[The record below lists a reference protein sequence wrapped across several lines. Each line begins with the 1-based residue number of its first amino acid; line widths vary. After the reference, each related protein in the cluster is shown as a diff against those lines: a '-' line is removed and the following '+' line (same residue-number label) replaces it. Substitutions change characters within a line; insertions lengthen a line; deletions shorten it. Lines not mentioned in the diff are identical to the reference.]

1 MLIPRYSVR
10 DDMTDSAGD
19 GFTIEQAKENLNV
32 LRTVDDQVV
41 DAIEDAASE
50 EVLKY
55 LILEQQFDNYHEG
68 DQGVG
73 PIRRAVLKSDKASRD
88 LKRKVITRG
97 DDTPR
102 NILVPGDVKRNARTA
117 LRTGKPVVLYGPTG
131 TGKTTFAKQLALEHC
146 VGYSLHTAT
155 PSWTAKDIVG
165 GIGPNLTGSS
175 GVRSLNYQTELGA
188 VTEGVKRTRDFDIP
202 YAVIL
207 DEITRADISQIFG
220 PLYTAIE
227 NRNQTL
233 IETDDGE
240 AIELDENLSIICT
253 MNMSDRTV
261 NELDNAITR
270 RFAMIELDEY
280 EDEDRQELF
289 ETWIDDTI
297 GEIPLVENEDLLSLF
312 EADYDGIN
320 HGSEQAS
327 RGPIMRFGPM
337 HYRDVTF
344 FLREALQDDE
354 LYMNQPEEAV
364 GQAFRTFIVPRL
376 LNSAAF
382 PQIEQIEEHYKALN
396 KSFEMFDLSPAAEL
410 ASRELEAERRQMGS
424 YDQ

>member
-1 MLIPRYSVR
+1 MSNSSGSYTVEDAR
-10 DDMTDSAGD
+10 DHLD
-19 GFTIEQAKENLNV
+19 V
-32 LRTVDDQVV
+32 LHAVSDRVV
-41 DAIEDAASE
+41 EAIEEANDT
-50 EVLKY
+50 EVLEF
-55 LILEQQFDNYHEG
+55 LIYEQKLDIHHEG

-73 PIRRAVLKSDKASRD
+73 AIRQAVLKSPLASQE
-88 LKRKVITRG
+88 LKRAVITRG
-97 DDTPR
+97 DDTPETIR
-102 NILVPGDVKRNARTA
+102 VPDAVERNAKTA

-131 TGKTTFAKQLALEHC
+131 TGKTTFAKQLALQHC
-146 VGYSLHTAT
+146 VGFSLHTAT
-155 PSWTAKDIVG
+155 PSWTAKDIIG

-175 GVRSLNYQTELGA
+175 SYRSLNYETELGA
-188 VTEGVKRTRDFDIP
+188 VSEGVKRARDFDIP

-240 AIELDENLSIICT
+240 TIELDEDVSIICT

-270 RFAMIELDEY
+270 RFAMVELDEY
-280 EDEDRQELF
+280 ENDDRRALF
-289 ETWIDDTI
+289 EGWIEDNLGD
-297 GEIPLVENEDLLSLF
+297 IPLVSNDDLLELF
-312 EADYDGIN
+312 EADYNGIN
-320 HGSEQAS
+320 NGSEQAS

-337 HYRDVTF
+337 HYRDVTI
-344 FLREALQDDE
+344 FLREALQDDS
-354 LYMNQPEEAV
+354 LYMDAPEQAV

-382 PQIEQIEEHYKALN
+382 PQIEQIEAHYRALDN
-396 KSFEMFDLSPAAEL
+396 DFRMFDLAPAADL
-410 ASRELEAERRQMGS
+410 AGRELEAERRRMGS
-424 YDQ
+424 YEQ

>member
-1 MLIPRYSVR
+1 
-10 DDMTDSAGD
+10 MTNSSGD
-19 GFTIEQAKENLNV
+19 YTVEDAQDNLDV
-32 LRTVDDQVV
+32 LRAVPDQVV
-41 DAIEDAASE
+41 EAIEEAGDE
-50 EVLKY
+50 DVLEY
-55 LILEQQFDNYHEG
+55 LIGEQRLDIHHEG

-73 PIRRAVLKSDKASRD
+73 VIRQAVLKSPLASQD
-88 LKRKVITRG
+88 LKRTVITRG
-97 DDTPR
+97 DDTAGKV
-102 NILVPGDVKRNARTA
+102 LVPDDVERNAMTA

-131 TGKTTFAKQLALEHC
+131 TGKTTFAKQLALRHC

-155 PSWTAKDIVG
+155 PSWTAKDIIG
-165 GIGPNLTGSS
+165 GIGPNLSGSS
-175 GVRSLNYQTELGA
+175 GYSLNYETNLGA
-188 VTEGVKRTRDFDIP
+188 VSEGVKRARDFSIP

-240 AIELDENLSIICT
+240 TIELDEDVSIICT

-270 RFAMIELDEY
+270 RFAMVELDEY
-280 EDEDRQELF
+280 EDDDRKELF
-289 ETWIDDTI
+289 EGWLSDKLGD
-297 GEIPLVENEDLLSLF
+297 IPLIGNDDLLNLF

-320 HGSEQAS
+320 NGSEQAS

-337 HYRDVTF
+337 HYRDVTI
-344 FLREALQDDE
+344 FLREALQDE
-354 LYMNQPEEAV
+354 SLYMDAPEEAV

-382 PQIEQIEEHYKALN
+382 PQIEQIEDHYRALDN
-396 KSFEMFDLSPAAEL
+396 DFDMFDLAPAADL
-410 ASRELEAERRQMGS
+410 ASRELEAERRRMGS
-424 YDQ
+424 YEQ

>member
-1 MLIPRYSVR
+1 MSSSSGEGYTVE
-10 DDMTDSAGD
+10 D
-19 GFTIEQAKENLNV
+19 AKDELNV
-32 LRTVDDQVV
+32 LREVPRKVV
-41 DAIEDAASE
+41 EAIENASST
-50 EVLKY
+50 EVLEY
-55 LILEQQFDNYHEG
+55 LIGEQQFDLLHEG

-73 PIRRAVLKSDKASRD
+73 QVRRAILKSPKATQQ
-88 LKRKVITRG
+88 LKRTVITRG
-97 DDTPR
+97 DDTP
-102 NILVPGDVKRNARTA
+102 NDILVPENVERNARTA

-131 TGKTTFAKQLALEHC
+131 TGKTTFAKQLALQHC

-155 PSWTAKDIVG
+155 PSWTAKDIIG
-165 GIGPNLTGSS
+165 GIGPNLTGRA
-175 GVRSLNYQTELGA
+175 GTRSLNYQTELGA
-188 VTEGVKRTRDFDIP
+188 VSEGVRRARDFEIP

-240 AIELDENLSIICT
+240 TIELDESLSIICT

-270 RFAMIELDEY
+270 RFAMVELDEY
-280 EDEDRQELF
+280 EDDDRRALF
-289 ETWIDDTI
+289 EGWIDNELGD
-297 GEIPLVENEDLLSLF
+297 IPLVDGNSLLNLF

-320 HGSEQAS
+320 NGSEQAS

-337 HYRDVTF
+337 HYQDVTV
-344 FLREALQDDE
+344 FLSEALQDEE
-354 LYMNQPEEAV
+354 LYMDEPDRAV

-382 PQIEQIEEHYKALN
+382 PQIEQIEEHYRALN
-396 KSFEMFDLSPAAEL
+396 KSFDEFELSAAAEL
-410 ASRELEAERRQMGS
+410 ARRELDAEQRQMGS
-424 YDQ
+424 YE

>member
-1 MLIPRYSVR
+1 MSNSSGNYTVE
-10 DDMTDSAGD
+10 D
-19 GFTIEQAKENLNV
+19 AKENLDV
-32 LRTVDDQVV
+32 LRAVPNQVV
-41 DAIEDAASE
+41 EAIEESKDA
-50 EVLKY
+50 EVLEF
-55 LILEQQFDNYHEG
+55 LIREQQLDLHHEG

-73 PIRRAVLKSDKASRD
+73 VIRQAVLKSPLASQE
-88 LKRKVITRG
+88 LKRTVITRG
-97 DDTPR
+97 DDTPEK
-102 NILVPGDVKRNARTA
+102 ILVPDDVERNAKTA

-131 TGKTTFAKQLALEHC
+131 TGKTTFAKQLALQHC
-146 VGYSLHTAT
+146 VGFSLHTAT
-155 PSWTAKDIVG
+155 PSWTAKDIIG

-175 GVRSLNYQTELGA
+175 GYRSLNYETELGA
-188 VTEGVKRTRDFDIP
+188 VSEGVKRARDFNIP

-240 AIELDENLSIICT
+240 TIELDEDVSIICT

-270 RFAMIELDEY
+270 RFAMVELDEY
-280 EDEDRQELF
+280 KDDDRRALF
-289 ETWIDDTI
+289 EGWLEDNL
-297 GEIPLVENEDLLSLF
+297 GEIPLLDNDNLLDLF
-312 EADYDGIN
+312 EADYNGIN
-320 HGSEQAS
+320 NGSEQAS

-337 HYRDVTF
+337 HYRDVTI
-344 FLREALQDDE
+344 FLREALQDDD
-354 LYMNQPEEAV
+354 LYMDAPKAAV

-382 PQIEQIEEHYKALN
+382 PQIEQIEEHYRALDN
-396 KSFEMFDLSPAAEL
+396 DFEMFDLAPAADL
-410 ASRELEAERRQMGS
+410 ASRELEAERRQMGT
-424 YDQ
+424 YEQ

>member
-1 MLIPRYSVR
+1 MS
-10 DDMTDSAGD
+10 DSSGD
-19 GFTIEQAKENLNV
+19 YTKQDAKENLDVLRAVQEQVVEAIEKVSDENV
-32 LRTVDDQVV
+32 LDF
-41 DAIEDAASE
+41 
-50 EVLKY
+50 
-55 LILEQQFDNYHEG
+55 LIREQQLDIYHEG

-73 PIRRAVLKSDKASRD
+73 AIRQAVLQSPHASQE
-88 LKRKVITRG
+88 LKRTVITRG
-97 DDTPR
+97 DDTPDQV
-102 NILVPGDVKRNARTA
+102 LVPDDVERNARTA

-131 TGKTTFAKQLALEHC
+131 TGKTTFAKQLALRHC
-146 VGYSLHTAT
+146 VGFSLHTAT
-155 PSWTAKDIVG
+155 PSWTAKDIIG
-165 GIGPNLTGSS
+165 GIGPNLSGSS
-175 GVRSLNYQTELGA
+175 GYRSLNYATEVGA
-188 VTEGVKRTRDFDIP
+188 VSEGVKRARDFDIP

-240 AIELDENLSIICT
+240 TIELDEDVSIICT

-270 RFAMIELDEY
+270 RFAMVELDEY
-280 EDEDRQELF
+280 EDDDRRALF
-289 ETWIDDTI
+289 DGWLDDNL
-297 GEIPLVENEDLLSLF
+297 GDIPLVENDNLLNLF

-320 HGSEQAS
+320 NGSEKAS

-337 HYRDVTF
+337 HYRDVTI
-344 FLREALQDDE
+344 FLREALQDE
-354 LYMNQPEEAV
+354 ALYMDAPEEAV

-382 PQIEQIEEHYKALN
+382 PQIEQIEEHYRALDN
-396 KSFEMFDLSPAAEL
+396 DFEMFDLAPAADL
-410 ASRELEAERRQMGS
+410 AGRELDAERRQMGS
-424 YDQ
+424 YEQ

>member
-1 MLIPRYSVR
+1 MSRST
-10 DDMTDSAGD
+10 DDKYTVEM
-19 GFTIEQAKENLNV
+19 AKKNLDV
-32 LRTVDDQVV
+32 LRAVPEKVVEAVKSAADEQV
-41 DAIEDAASE
+41 
-50 EVLKY
+50 LRF
-55 LILEQQFDNYHEG
+55 LIQEQQLDSHHEG
-68 DQGVG
+68 EQGLG
-73 PIRRAVLKSDKASRD
+73 PIRRAVLESDEASRD
-88 LKRKVITRG
+88 LKRAVITRG
-97 DDTPR
+97 DDTPET
-102 NILVPGDVKRNARTA
+102 ILVPDDVERNARTA

-131 TGKTTFAKQLALEHC
+131 TGKTTFAKQLALRHC

-165 GIGPNLTGSS
+165 GIGPQLSGTG
-175 GVRSLNYQTELGA
+175 GLRSLNYHTELGA
-188 VTEGVKRTRDFDIP
+188 VTSSVKRTRDFEIP

-240 AIELDENLSIICT
+240 PIALDENLSIICT

-280 EDEDRQELF
+280 DDEDRRSLF
-289 ETWIDDTI
+289 TGWIDDAL
-297 GEIPLVENEDLLSLF
+297 GDVPLIENNDLLRLF

-320 HGSEQAS
+320 HGSEKAS

-337 HYRDVTF
+337 HYQDVTI
-344 FLREALQDDE
+344 FLREALQDED
-354 LYMNQPEEAV
+354 LYMERAEEAV

-396 KSFEMFDLSPAAEL
+396 DSFEMFDLTPAAEL
-410 ASRELEAERRQMGS
+410 AHRELEAERRQMGS
-424 YDQ
+424 YDR

>member
-1 MLIPRYSVR
+1 MSNSSGGEYTVEDAK
-10 DDMTDSAGD
+10 DDLD
-19 GFTIEQAKENLNV
+19 V
-32 LRTVDDQVV
+32 LRAVPDQVV
-41 DAIEDAASE
+41 EAINITRSE

-55 LILEQQFDNYHEG
+55 LVQEQTLDLHHEG

-73 PIRRAVLKSDKASRD
+73 PVRRAVLKSPLASQD
-88 LKRKVITRG
+88 LKRSVITRG
-97 DDTPR
+97 DDTSDQV
-102 NILVPGDVKRNARTA
+102 LVPEDVERNARTA

-131 TGKTTFAKQLALEHC
+131 TGKTTFVKQLALRHC

-155 PSWTAKDIVG
+155 PSWTAKDIIG
-165 GIGPNLTGSS
+165 GIGPNLSGASGYSS
-175 GVRSLNYQTELGA
+175 LSYQTELGA
-188 VTEGVKRTRDFDIP
+188 VSKAVKRARDFDIP
-202 YAVIL
+202 YAVVL

-240 AIELDENLSIICT
+240 TIELDEDVSIICT

-270 RFAMIELDEY
+270 RFAMIELDKY
-280 EDEDRQELF
+280 DDDDRRTLF
-289 ETWIDDTI
+289 DGWITDNLDD
-297 GEIPLVENEDLLSLF
+297 IPLIDGDDLLDLF

-320 HGSEQAS
+320 NGSEHAS

-337 HYRDVTF
+337 HYYDVTV
-344 FLREALQDDE
+344 FLREALQDE
-354 LYMNQPEEAV
+354 ALYMENPEKAV
-364 GQAFRTFIVPRL
+364 GEAFRTFIVPRL

-382 PQIEQIEEHYKALN
+382 PQIEQFEEHYRALN
-396 KSFEMFDLSPAAEL
+396 NSFEMFDLASAADL
-410 ASRELEAERRQMGS
+410 ASRELDAERRQMGS

>member
-1 MLIPRYSVR
+1 MSN
-10 DDMTDSAGD
+10 SSGD
-19 GFTIEQAKENLNV
+19 YTVEEAKENLDV
-32 LRTVDDQVV
+32 LRAVPDQVV
-41 DAIEDAASE
+41 EAISDASDEG
-50 EVLKY
+50 VLEF
-55 LILEQQFDNYHEG
+55 LIREQQLDIHHEG

-73 PIRRAVLKSDKASRD
+73 VIRQAVLESPLASQE
-88 LKRKVITRG
+88 LKRTVITRG
-97 DDTPR
+97 DDTPEE
-102 NILVPGDVKRNARTA
+102 ILVPDDVERNARTA

-131 TGKTTFAKQLALEHC
+131 TGKTTFAKQLALQHC
-146 VGYSLHTAT
+146 VGFSLHTAT
-155 PSWTAKDIVG
+155 PSWTAKDIIG

-175 GVRSLNYQTELGA
+175 GYRSLNYETELGA
-188 VTEGVKRTRDFDIP
+188 VSEGVKRARDFDIP

-240 AIELDENLSIICT
+240 TIELDEDVSIICT

-270 RFAMIELDEY
+270 RFAMVELDEY
-280 EDEDRQELF
+280 EDDDRRALF
-289 ETWIDDTI
+289 EGWLEDNLGD
-297 GEIPLVENEDLLSLF
+297 IPLLGNDDLLDLF

-320 HGSEQAS
+320 NGSEQAS

-337 HYRDVTF
+337 HYRDVTI
-344 FLREALQDDE
+344 FLREALQDE
-354 LYMNQPEEAV
+354 ALYMDAPEEAV

-382 PQIEQIEEHYKALN
+382 PQIEQIEGHYRALDN
-396 KSFEMFDLSPAAEL
+396 DFEMFDLAPAADL
-410 ASRELEAERRQMGS
+410 ASRELEAERRQMGT
-424 YDQ
+424 YEQ

>member
-1 MLIPRYSVR
+1 MSNSSGDYTV
-10 DDMTDSAGD
+10 DD
-19 GFTIEQAKENLNV
+19 AKENLDV
-32 LRTVDDQVV
+32 LRAVPDQVV
-41 DAIEDAASE
+41 EAIEGAANE
-50 EVLKY
+50 RVLEF
-55 LILEQQFDNYHEG
+55 LIREQKLDIHHEG

-73 PIRRAVLKSDKASRD
+73 MIRQAVLESPYASQE
-88 LKRKVITRG
+88 LKRTVITRG
-97 DDTPR
+97 DDTPDQV
-102 NILVPGDVKRNARTA
+102 LVPDDVERNARVA

-131 TGKTTFAKQLALEHC
+131 TGKTTFAKQLALRHC

-155 PSWTAKDIVG
+155 PSWTAKDIIG
-165 GIGPNLTGSS
+165 GIGPKLTGSA
-175 GVRSLNYQTELGA
+175 GVRSLGYETELGA
-188 VTEGVKRTRDFDIP
+188 VSEGVKRARDFDIP

-240 AIELDENLSIICT
+240 TIELDEDVSIICT

-270 RFAMIELDEY
+270 RFAMVELDEY
-280 EDEDRQELF
+280 EDEDRRTLF
-289 ETWIDDTI
+289 EGWIDDNL
-297 GEIPLVENEDLLSLF
+297 GDIPLISNEELLDLF

-320 HGSEQAS
+320 NGSEAAS

-337 HYRDVTF
+337 HYRDVTI
-344 FLREALQDDE
+344 FLREALQDE
-354 LYMNQPEEAV
+354 SLYMDAPEEAV

-382 PQIEQIEEHYKALN
+382 PQIEQIEEHYRALN
-396 KSFEMFDLSPAAEL
+396 KSFETFDLSPATEL
-410 ASRELEAERRQMGS
+410 ASRELEAEQRQMGS
-424 YDQ
+424 YQQ

>member
-1 MLIPRYSVR
+1 
-10 DDMTDSAGD
+10 MTNSSGD
-19 GFTIEQAKENLNV
+19 YTVEDAQNNLDV
-32 LRTVDDQVV
+32 LRAVPNQVV
-41 DAIEDAASE
+41 DAIEEASGE
-50 EVLKY
+50 DVLEY
-55 LILEQQFDNYHEG
+55 LIGEQQLDIHHEG

-73 PIRRAVLKSDKASRD
+73 VIRQAVLKSPLASQD
-88 LKRKVITRG
+88 LKRTVITRG
-97 DDTPR
+97 DDTPG
-102 NILVPGDVKRNARTA
+102 NVLVPDDVERNAMTA

-131 TGKTTFAKQLALEHC
+131 TGKTTFAKQLALRHC

-155 PSWTAKDIVG
+155 PSWTAKDIIG
-165 GIGPNLTGSS
+165 GIGPNLSGSS
-175 GVRSLNYQTELGA
+175 GYSLNYETNLGA
-188 VTEGVKRTRDFDIP
+188 VSEGVKRARDFDIP
-202 YAVIL
+202 YAVVL

-240 AIELDENLSIICT
+240 TIELDEDVSIICT

-270 RFAMIELDEY
+270 RFAMVELDEY
-280 EDEDRQELF
+280 EDEDREELF
-289 ETWIDDTI
+289 EGWLDDNL
-297 GEIPLVENEDLLSLF
+297 GDIPLVGNDDLLNLF

-320 HGSEQAS
+320 NGSEQAS

-337 HYRDVTF
+337 HYRDVTI
-344 FLREALQDDE
+344 FLREALQDE
-354 LYMNQPEEAV
+354 SLYMDHPEEAV

-382 PQIEQIEEHYKALN
+382 PQIEQIEEHYRALDN
-396 KSFEMFDLSPAAEL
+396 DFEMFDLAPAADL
-410 ASRELEAERRQMGS
+410 ASRELEAERRRMGS
-424 YDQ
+424 YEQ